1 MKKQLFD
8 QGWEFHEASGFI
20 PMLLGVPGQPVNLP
34 HDIMIT
40 KPRAAS
46 NPSGSHGGYFPGG
59 IVTYRKKFHA
69 REDWQGQSVQLE
81 FEGVYMNA
89 EVSVNNQLLHIQP
102 YGYSSFVLDITPYLI
117 YGEENSVQVIANN
130 SAQVNSRWYSGTGI
144 YRHVWLRIGGRIHI
158 QPWGVFVTTPV
169 IDPDVS
175 VVQVETELA
184 SLSGNLEKAVLR
196 TTVLDA
202 DGKAI
207 AQVGTPVK
215 NLNVQQSLL
224 VRDAQLWS
232 VDNPNLYTLLSEV
245 LLNSEVVDREQTIFG
260 IRSIEVD
267 SQNGFRLNGEPLKL
281 KGGCIHHDH
290 GPLGAA
296 SYDRAEERKVELL
309 KSAGFN
315 ALRTAH
321 NPPAPALLDACD
333 RLGMLVIDETF
344 DCWRISK
351 SPNDYHL
358 YFEDWWQRD
367 TEALI
372 KRDRNHPSIIIWS
385 IGNEILESL
394 GAPDGPALCQMQ
406 ADFVRSLDST
416 RFVNSAVPFNFFEF
430 LESGLDSLFD
440 PAPVPQDPE
449 QDQWDLLTKEFN
461 QHLDIVGYNYLLNRY
476 AVDRDRHPTRVI
488 AGTETFPHQAY
499 AYWKET
505 ERLPNVIGDF
515 VWTAFDYIGESGIGA
530 VQFDGQV
537 QFSAQYPYHLATCG
551 DFDICGFKRPQSYF
565 RDLLWGVRRKPFIA
579 VLDPAL
585 YGKPQS
591 FTPWGWEPVIDSWT
605 FPDQEDKPTQ
615 VDVYAVDDEVELF
628 INGTSAGRKAVHQNK
643 ASFEVNYQP
652 GTIEAV
658 GFTAGEQTGRT
669 QLTTASAPTALRL
682 SADRTALKAQYGDL
696 AYVTIEVVDK
706 AGVIVKH
713 GEPEISVEVS
723 GVGELI
729 ALGAANPYSEESYV
743 ADHRRAYQGKLLAI
757 ICTTGESGKIS
768 LQAKSEGMATDQ
780 INLEVN

>member
-8 QGWEFHEASGFI
+8 QGWEFHEAFGFI

-102 YGYSSFVLDITPYLI
+102 YGYSSFVLDITPYLV

-321 NPPAPALLDACD
+321 KPPPPPP
-333 RLGMLVIDETF
+333 G
-344 DCWRISK
+344 CWRVTS
-351 SPNDYHL
+351 
-358 YFEDWWQRD
+358 
-367 TEALI
+367 
-372 KRDRNHPSIIIWS
+372 
-385 IGNEILESL
+385 G
-394 GAPDGPALCQMQ
+394 GGG
-406 ADFVRSLDST
+406 
-416 RFVNSAVPFNFFEF
+416 FFFIF
-430 LESGLDSLFD
+430 L
-440 PAPVPQDPE
+440 
-449 QDQWDLLTKEFN
+449 W
-461 QHLDIVGYNYLLNRY
+461 
-476 AVDRDRHPTRVI
+476 
-488 AGTETFPHQAY
+488 
-499 AYWKET
+499 
-505 ERLPNVIGDF
+505 
-515 VWTAFDYIGESGIGA
+515 
-530 VQFDGQV
+530 
-537 QFSAQYPYHLATCG
+537 
-551 DFDICGFKRPQSYF
+551 
-565 RDLLWGVRRKPFIA
+565 
-579 VLDPAL
+579 
-585 YGKPQS
+585 
-591 FTPWGWEPVIDSWT
+591 
-605 FPDQEDKPTQ
+605 
-615 VDVYAVDDEVELF
+615 
-628 INGTSAGRKAVHQNK
+628 
-643 ASFEVNYQP
+643 
-652 GTIEAV
+652 
-658 GFTAGEQTGRT
+658 
-669 QLTTASAPTALRL
+669 
-682 SADRTALKAQYGDL
+682 
-696 AYVTIEVVDK
+696 
-706 AGVIVKH
+706 
-713 GEPEISVEVS
+713 
-723 GVGELI
+723 
-729 ALGAANPYSEESYV
+729 
-743 ADHRRAYQGKLLAI
+743 
-757 ICTTGESGKIS
+757 
-768 LQAKSEGMATDQ
+768 
-780 INLEVN
+780 